1 MPRTIKSNKKKKAE
15 KKLIEEASKLS
26 ITKTGK
32 LRKTTRRKE
41 KGTSVPLFLINGEK
55 YISCYDIRNFLDDR
69 KNEVKE
75 DLKYEFRKKYQTFER
90 KHAED
95 RLVLEQQVINK
106 RIFKEDKIHINPN
119 KKTVFIKLDQVM
131 GSKGSL
137 AYLNT
142 SHKIPIDNNRVIDL
156 DNKISYGTTPI
167 ILNDKQS
174 IVIKSPI
181 TMPSS
186 DIYNNKSISVDNS
199 TIFDNNL
206 SVTGIINDDM
216 LFNEFNDDLFLF
228 SLFPEK

>member
-1 MPRTIKSNKKKKAE
+1 MI
-15 KKLIEEASKLS
+15 
-26 ITKTGK
+26 
-32 LRKTTRRKE
+32 
-41 KGTSVPLFLINGEK
+41 INR
-55 YISCYDIRNFLDDR
+55 IS
-69 KNEVKE
+69 
-75 DLKYEFRKKYQTFER
+75 
-90 KHAED
+90 
-95 RLVLEQQVINK
+95 
-106 RIFKEDKIHINPN
+106 KEDKIHINPN

>member
-1 MPRTIKSNKKKKAE
+1 MPRTIKSNKKTKGE
-15 KKLIEEASKLS
+15 KLIEETSKLS

-32 LRKTTRRKE
+32 LRKTTRRKDKE
-41 KGTSVPLFLINGEK
+41 TCVPLFLINGEK
-55 YISCYDIRNFLDDR
+55 YISCYDIRNFLTDR
-69 KNEVKE
+69 QKEVRE
-75 DLKYEFRKKYQTFER
+75 DLKYEFRKKFQTFER
-90 KHAED
+90 KHSED
-95 RLVLEQQVINK
+95 RLVLEQKMIIN
-106 RIFKEDKIHINPN
+106 RISKEDKIHINPN